1 MKMLIEILLGAL
13 IAFYKVVLSTKEIDE
28 MKEDLIENTTNLLL
42 AGETY
47 KIVFSFFRIENN
59 EYEKD
64 LVRKYWEYHGIK
76 PEEFIINEFLWLN
89 RSSSLAN
96 IYQDIIDK

>member
-1 MKMLIEILLGAL
+1 VVSDMKMLIEILLGAL

-64 LVRKYWEYHGIK
+64 LVRKY
-76 PEEFIINEFLWLN
+76 
-89 RSSSLAN
+89 
-96 IYQDIIDK
+96 